1 MISQLLNVKE
11 TFWAESEVHLEFIQ
25 NGSKKFKMFVANR
38 IKIIRDYTDIH
49 QWHYIGTKHNPEDY
63 SSRGMDVT
71 SDKAIQKWF

>member
-1 MISQLLNVKE
+1 
-11 TFWAESEVHLEFIQ
+11 
-25 NGSKKFKMFVANR
+25 MFVANR